1 MDLALIADN
10 LLSPPILFFV
20 LGVAAGLLKSDLAI
34 PETVTKLLSLY
45 LMWAIGIKGGVQLR
59 EAGVGPETV
68 ASLGAAILLAVV
80 VPLYVYAFLRR
91 SMDVDNAAALC
102 AVYGSVSAV
111 TFLTASSFLS
121 RSGES
126 FGGHMVAALA
136 LMESP
141 AILMAVVLA
150 RRAARRTPGESDRL
164 PSLAES
170 VREAALN
177 GPVVLLTGS
186 MAIGA
191 ITGPE
196 GFQLLRPLCA
206 DLFPGV
212 LAFFLLELGL
222 LAARRSRVLR
232 KLGWPMIGFGICVPL
247 INAGLALGLASA
259 LSLTRGDAFLLV
271 VLAASASYIA
281 APAAIRH
288 AIPRASPGLYVPL
301 ALGVTFP
308 FNIAVGLP
316 VYWAVIN
323 ALWPIVA
330 PQTAPAGGPAPPAT
344 LTP

>member
-34 PETVTKLLSLY
+34 PEAVTKLLSLY
-45 LMWAIGIKGGVQLR
+45 LMWSIGIKGGVQLR
-59 EAGVGPETV
+59 EAGISPDTL
-68 ASLGAAILLAVV
+68 ASLGAATLLAVV
-80 VPLYVYAFLRR
+80 VPVYVYTFLRR
-91 SMDVDNAAALC
+91 TMDADNAAALC

-111 TFLTASSFLS
+111 TFLTACNFLT
-121 RSGES
+121 RTGES

-141 AILMAVVLA
+141 AILVAVVLA
-150 RRAARRTPGESDRL
+150 RRTARQTPAESDKL

-191 ITGPE
+191 VTGPE
-196 GFQLLRPLCA
+196 GFKVLKPLCA

-232 KLGWPMIGFGICVPL
+232 KLGWPMIGFGVGVPL
-247 INAGLALGLASA
+247 INAALALGLASS
-259 LSLTRGDAFLLV
+259 LSLPRGDAFLLV

-308 FNIAVGLP
+308 FNIALGLP
-316 VYWAVIN
+316 AYWAIIN
-323 ALWPIVA
+323 MLWPDAA
-330 PQTAPAGGPAPPAT
+330 PTEDPTPPAT
-344 LTP
+344 LPA